1 MSSIPQLAIRTVL
14 FAMDVSPA
22 SLRAF
27 HYSSEIARRYGATLL
42 IADIVSAEEKQLAEY
57 RRVKD
62 SIEEEIR
69 KSSRKSEDAEIRDP
83 HRNVTIKRG
92 GIGSLLAVGTAPQ
105 SADLIVLGTHGWT
118 GLMKISEGSKAEEIA
133 HSVTVPVLTIGPKVS
148 RGPEFKRLLCV
159 TDFSS
164 TAAKAVPYAVSL
176 AREYGAHL
184 DVLHVND
191 HRTGESPREAAEGM
205 SKFVRD
211 EIKGHGFGD
220 VLGREELQYGERTE
234 RIVQHAADRN
244 VDLIV
249 VGQKRTS
256 RILARVAAHLPGGVA
271 YNLAVQARC
280 AVLTVPD
287 SAQVLQE
294 NESEPN

>member
-1 MSSIPQLAIRTVL
+1 MSSIPQLVIRTVL

-42 IADIVSAEEKQLAEY
+42 IADIVSAEEKQSAEY

-62 SIEEEIR
+62 KVEEEIR
-69 KSSRKSEDAEIRDP
+69 KSSRQSEDSEIRDP
-83 HRNVTIKRG
+83 HRNVMIKRG
-92 GIGSLLAVGTAPQ
+92 GIGSLLAIVTAPK

-118 GLMKISEGSKAEEIA
+118 GLKKISEGSKAEEIA
-133 HSVTVPVLTIGPKVS
+133 HSVTVPVLMIGPKVS
-148 RGPEFKRLLCV
+148 RGPELKRLLHV

-164 TAAKAVPYAVSL
+164 AAAKAVPYAVSL

-191 HRTGESPREAAEGM
+191 PRTGESPREAAEGM

-211 EIKGHGFGD
+211 EIRGRGFGD

-234 RIVQHAADRN
+234 HIVQFAADRN

-249 VGQKRTS
+249 AGQKHTS
-256 RILARVAAHLPGGVA
+256 GILAWIAAHLPGGVA
-271 YNLAVQARC
+271 YNLAAEASC

-294 NESEPN
+294 KESEPN

>member
-1 MSSIPQLAIRTVL
+1 MSSIPQLVIRTVL

-42 IADIVSAEEKQLAEY
+42 IADIVSAEEKQSAEY

-62 SIEEEIR
+62 NVEEEIR
-69 KSSRKSEDAEIRDP
+69 KSSRQSEDSEIRDS
-83 HRNVTIKRG
+83 HRNVMIKRG
-92 GIGSLLAVGTAPQ
+92 GIGSLLAVVTAPQ
-105 SADLIVLGTHGWT
+105 RADLIVLGTHGWT
-118 GLMKISEGSKAEEIA
+118 GLKKISEGSKAEEIA
-133 HSVTVPVLTIGPKVS
+133 HSVTVPVLMIGPKVS
-148 RGPEFKRLLCV
+148 RGPEFKRLLHV

-164 TAAKAVPYAVSL
+164 AAAKAVPYAVSL

-191 HRTGESPREAAEGM
+191 PRTGESPREAAEGM

-211 EIKGHGFGD
+211 EIRGRGFGD

-234 RIVQHAADRN
+234 HIVQFAADRN

-249 VGQKRTS
+249 AGQKHTS
-256 RILARVAAHLPGGVA
+256 GILAWIAAHLPGGVA
-271 YNLAVQARC
+271 YNLAAEASC

-294 NESEPN
+294 KESEPN